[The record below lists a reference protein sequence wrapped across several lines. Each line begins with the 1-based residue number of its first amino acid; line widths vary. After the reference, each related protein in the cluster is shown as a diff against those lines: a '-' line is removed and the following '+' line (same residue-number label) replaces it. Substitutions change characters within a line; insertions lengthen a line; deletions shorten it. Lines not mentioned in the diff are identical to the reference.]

1 MGLEQLP
8 IVSKKALVAHGLR
21 HRNSPVYELW
31 LRDAYNNL
39 KKENP
44 ILYAMI
50 EAYANQSS
58 DPQSVRGI
66 SYTLLTLISDQLKE
80 SK

>member
-8 IVSKKALVAHGLR
+8 IVSRKALFAHRLR

-31 LRDAYNNL
+31 LRDADNNL